1 MVSSFD
7 LPSKVNSEER
17 PFLKPG
23 VISDHPRR
31 PHQHQQKQGQGKNND
46 APHVGRDSHSHSV
59 SPHLLQ
65 TGPSID
71 FFIAR
76 LPPFSFVQIRASHG
90 FLPSA
95 THAVS
100 CPRFRAGWQIGVVF
114 DLPRSFD
121 LAPHQLSTPV
131 VFVKGRGFPSGFSVH
146 LRCPS
151 LLFGDQIVA
160 GLSRLSFGTG
170 VFPRAFVL
178 CRPITREG
186 RCRSL
191 PSAPINGLSRGHFQI
206 FVAITA
212 NHFRLFIDG
221 GC

>member
-100 CPRFRAGWQIGVVF
+100 CPRFRAGWQI
-114 DLPRSFD
+114 LP
-121 LAPHQLSTPV
+121 
-131 VFVKGRGFPSGFSVH
+131 
-146 LRCPS
+146 
-151 LLFGDQIVA
+151 
-160 GLSRLSFGTG
+160 
-170 VFPRAFVL
+170 VFPGCHLA
-178 CRPITREG
+178 G
-186 RCRSL
+186 RIPHPAPCFFGVPYLQMNMEISHFADRSIL
-191 PSAPINGLSRGHFQI
+191 PGADSPPPNLRDAGIEPASCGPKPHALPLG
-206 FVAITA
+206 
-212 NHFRLFIDG
+212 
-221 GC
+221 